1 MTISDRDKRA
11 IKMLALVTVPG
22 LIWMVWPS
30 SDDAAKPVAIAV
42 ANTPAGLEQQ
52 LQRLRGKEAQ
62 IPAKQGLLKDLQGQL
77 KVRENGLIIAD
88 TLPQAQAMLAGFVRQ
103 VARQE
108 GFELRNVAIA
118 QPSIYGG
125 EYGQIAV
132 QISAE
137 CRVEQVVN
145 FLADLT
151 KRPELMSTEEMRI
164 NLGNPQSKSLQFGV
178 TISGLVPK
186 RLVPEKRPG
195 VL

>member
-1 MTISDRDKRA
+1 MTIGDRDKRA
-11 IKMLALVTVPG
+11 LKIFACVAVPG
-22 LIWMVWPS
+22 LIWFFWPT
-30 SDDAAKPVAIAV
+30 SDDSVKPVAIAI

-62 IPAKQGLLKDLQGQL
+62 IPAKLGLVKDLQSQL
-77 KVRENGLIIAD
+77 SVREKGLIVAD
-88 TLPQAQAMLAGFVRQ
+88 TLPQTQAMLTQILHQ

-108 GFELRNVAIA
+108 GFDFRSVSMAP
-118 QPSIYGG
+118 PSILGG
-125 EYGQIAV
+125 EYGQIAA

-137 CRVEQVVN
+137 CTIEQLIN

-164 NLGNPQSKSLQFGV
+164 NMFNPKNKILSFGV